1 MITYSGDGK
10 IRWGIFI
17 TPFER
22 LAERHEWGKR
32 KKLSCFDELP
42 LIHVCKRK
50 LTSTETLRKK

>member
-1 MITYSGDGK
+1 MITYSRDGK
-10 IRWGIFI
+10 ISWGIFI
-17 TPFER
+17 TQFA

-42 LIHVCKRK
+42 LIHVCTCK

>member
-1 MITYSGDGK
+1 MVK
-10 IRWGIFI
+10 ISWGIFI
-17 TPFER
+17 TQFER
-22 LAERHEWGKR
+22 LAERHEWGNR